1 MAGLLDFE
9 IYEDDFVGTS
19 VTLPASANIGTPWL
33 IVDTSA
39 SGTPTYV
46 RAGSAAT
53 LTLAATSEV
62 ENVCLA
68 HGDSLAF
75 DIDDIQR
82 VEMRVKLGAAF
93 TTGSELVF
101 GVGSARNDTTD
112 SVAANAW
119 FKMVGANSTSAVYV
133 ETDDGTTD
141 NDDKA
146 TGATLAT
153 AYKEFVID
161 FTGGKSNV
169 RFLIDGVRVAAG
181 TTFDMSG
188 YSSGLQPIVQLQKA
202 ANTNVDAVSIDYVKI
217 ISHRR
222 T

>member
-1 MAGLLDFE
+1 MAGLQDFVE
-9 IYEDDFVGTS
+9 YSDDFIGTS
-19 VTLPASANIGTPWL
+19 ATLPASADPATPWL

-39 SGTPTYV
+39 AGTPTYV
-46 RAGSAAT
+46 RNASEAV
-53 LTLAATSEV
+53 LTLAATNEV

-68 HGDSLAF
+68 HGNALSF

-112 SVAANAW
+112 SVVANAW
-119 FKMVGANSTSAVYV
+119 FKMVGANSTTAVYA
-133 ETDDGTTD
+133 ESDDGVRD
-141 NDDKA
+141 NDDIA
-146 TGATLAT
+146 TGATLGT
-153 AYKEFVID
+153 TYKRFVID

-169 RFLIDGVRVAAG
+169 KFYVDGQRVAAA

-188 YSSGLQPIVQLQKA
+188 YSLGLQPIIQLQKA
-202 ANTNVDAVSIDYVKI
+202 ANTNVDSVSIDYVRI
-217 ISHRR
+217 LARR
-222 T
+222 S